1 MVVSFRAD
9 LNYRDVPNMSA
20 VAGYLLLLTIQLLLS
35 FLLLLLDYES
45 WYI

>member
-1 MVVSFRAD
+1 MVVSFHAD
-9 LNYRDVPNMSA
+9 LNCLDVPSMSA
-20 VAGYLLLLTIQLLLS
+20 VAGYLLLLTIQLLLA